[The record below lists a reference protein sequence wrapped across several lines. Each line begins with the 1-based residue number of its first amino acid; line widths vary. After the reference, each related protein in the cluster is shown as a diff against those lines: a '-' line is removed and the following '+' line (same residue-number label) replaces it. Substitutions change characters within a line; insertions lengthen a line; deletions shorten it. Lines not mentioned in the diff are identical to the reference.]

1 MACLFTLL
9 LVSLPRPPQN
19 WAAETMKDVA
29 PFLAFFSG
37 DELRMMAT
45 KVSLCSVWRRLR
57 DSERERKGGWSEPIR
72 LQTSTASQRAQI
84 FLASS
89 QTGQDS
95 RKVAEF

>member
-37 DELRMMAT
+37 DELRTMAT
-45 KVSLCSVWRRLR
+45 KVSLCSEWRRLR
-57 DSERERKGGWSEPIR
+57 ESEREKKGGWLEPIR
-72 LQTSTASQRAQI
+72 FCGSPNFYHVSE
-84 FLASS
+84 SS
-89 QTGQDS
+89 DISGFITNWP
-95 RKVAEF
+95 RL

>member
-1 MACLFTLL
+1 MGCKGIRYLLACLFTLL

-37 DELRMMAT
+37 DELHTMAT

-57 DSERERKGGWSEPIR
+57 ESQRERKGGW
-72 LQTSTASQRAQI
+72 L
-84 FLASS
+84 
-89 QTGQDS
+89 
-95 RKVAEF
+95 